1 MTNLTRIVAVIVDTK
16 KAILYKQDGTTIEM
30 LQGDKRLR
38 PLLEQVT
45 PLLATQKYA
54 DVDLSTEN
62 TWKEFEAKSNSA
74 VRLFRVAKS
83 KLASLFRSDE
93 VPSVVAPQTVGTLP
107 VVAPTR
113 SEQAIRNMAAVNEIL
128 KHAVPVAAAEFDET
142 KVAAQRPVVEG
153 DKKTP
158 TDRSENGS
166 DQHHDKHED
175 TIVAITPKGG
185 IVAGMERIKSQF
197 AAAAKQGDAKG
208 LTIFLER
215 LAAVRN
221 QRQHTP
227 DELLRFMERG
237 DLPIANDGTI
247 IIYKRLE
254 RRGDGYVDVHSRKV
268 TQRVGS
274 YVHMDPSLVDH
285 NRRNEC
291 SNGLHVA
298 RRGYIN
304 GFSGDVVVLAKVR
317 PEDVIAVPNYDANKM
332 RVCGY
337 HIIAELTQMQF
348 KAIVENR
355 PISDA
360 EGGEELLG
368 QAIAGNHIGI
378 TEMVK
383 ICGQNST
390 NIKITEIV
398 TGEEPV
404 DESDTESEV
413 QTVVSDP
420 AEIEALAEE
429 LKDVAPAPKPP
440 VKKVA
445 KTISKKAKKA
455 KRKVAVKKAT
465 TAVKKATPLEAAQIG
480 RGDVPVDVRA
490 VNKLKAGNDQALKLE
505 VKGPITQTELVTGMW
520 DEALAGKPG
529 KAQEL
534 LDFKKKAK
542 KGWTVWGLPENAG
555 ETLKALLS

>member
-16 KAILYKQDGTTIEM
+16 KAILYKQDGTTVEL

-38 PLLEQVT
+38 PLLEHVT
-45 PLLATQKYA
+45 PLLANQGWA
-54 DVDLSTEN
+54 DVDLSVEN
-62 TWKEFEAKSNSA
+62 TWKEFEEKSNSA

-83 KLASLFRSDE
+83 KLASLFKSKEDPAV
-93 VPSVVAPQTVGTLP
+93 VPPQAVGDLSVADRVRENQVDK
-107 VVAPTR
+107 
-113 SEQAIRNMAAVNEIL
+113 NMAAVTEIL
-128 KHAVPVAAAEFDET
+128 KHATPVAAAEFNEQ
-142 KVAAQRPVVEG
+142 KVAPQRPVVEG
-153 DKKTP
+153 QNSTP
-158 TDRSENGS
+158 SDRTEDGTDSY
-166 DQHHDKHED
+166 HTKHED

-185 IVAGMERIKSQF
+185 IVTGVERIKSQF

-215 LAAVRN
+215 LAAVRS

-254 RRGDGYVDVHSRKV
+254 RRGDGYVDVHSKKV

-304 GFSGDVVVLAKVR
+304 SFSGDVVVLAKVR

-348 KAIVENR
+348 SAIVTNR

-378 TEMVK
+378 TETVK
-383 ICGQNST
+383 ICGQKGT
-390 NIKITEIV
+390 DIKITKIM
-398 TGEEPV
+398 TGDEPV
-404 DESDTESEV
+404 ESPTVAAEDTP
-413 QTVVSDP
+413 QAKNP
-420 AEIEALAEE
+420 PEIEALADE
-429 LKDVAPAPKPP
+429 LKDVPGAPKSA
-440 VKKVA
+440 VKKVC

-465 TAVKKATPLEAAQIG
+465 TAAKKASPLEAAGVG

-490 VNKLKAGNDQALKLE
+490 INKLKAGDDQALKLDA
-505 VKGPITQTELVTGMW
+505 KGPITQTELVTGMW
-520 DEALAGKPG
+520 DEALAGVPG

-542 KGWTVWGLPENAG
+542 KGWAVWGLPENAG
-555 ETLKALLS
+555 ETLKALLG